1 MQLRSLYRQDPTARK
16 LVNEGV
22 ANVNDGTSSRAMGV
36 LRYELETFVCD
47 GQYGAGMAHILDT
60 YLRNIDQA
68 QQPAV
73 WVSGFFGSGK
83 SHMVKMLRALWLDT
97 TFDDGA
103 TARGIADLPEEVRD
117 HLKEL
122 TIQSRRHG
130 GLHAASG
137 TLGAG
142 ASGSVRLALLG
153 IVFRSVGLPEQYPL
167 ARFAMWLRKEGI
179 DQQVRAHVE
188 ANGFDWEEE
197 IANFYVAEGL
207 HAALIEA
214 KPQLFGSS
222 NSMVDV
228 LQNTYPNVQDV
239 SNKEMIS
246 AIKQAIVIDDK
257 LPLTLIVLDEVQQ
270 FIGTSGDKAIEV
282 QEMVEAVVKD
292 ESLGGKVTFVGT
304 GQTAVTGTPTL
315 AKLQGRFTIRI
326 ELSDTDVDA
335 VVRQVILSKN
345 AEAKPKIES
354 IMQKNLGE
362 VSRHLSGTNIGHRQD
377 DVAFF
382 AQDYPILPVRRRFW
396 EAANRVLDASGT
408 DSQLRNQLSLIHK
421 AIRESADKDIGY
433 AVPADF
439 LFFDGADKLLQA
451 RILPRKLHEKTMSW
465 IHGSEDE
472 KLIARACGVVF
483 LINKIG
489 NSNSEIGIKA
499 TIDTIA
505 DLLVEDLPSG
515 SSGLRNKLPKL
526 LDACD
531 LIMRVGDEFRI
542 QTEESSAWNDEFLS
556 QKSTLANQSHRIEA
570 ERDDLI
576 RKKFGELVGRVSL
589 LHGKSKVSRD
599 VSATFDPTL
608 PSDAG
613 NRIYVWIRDGW
624 ATDDNSVRADAR
636 QAGNQ
641 SPTVFVFIPRR
652 SADDLRNNLIEFK
665 AASATLDKRGAPDT
679 PEGKEARGAMET
691 VRQVAVARIN
701 ELISEAMSGAR
712 VYQGGGNELV
722 GSGLQATVTDGAE
735 NSLSRLFPQFTV
747 ADNTGWSKVYDNAHK
762 GAPDALK
769 AIGHEGEPEK
779 NPVCKAILSFIAGG
793 KKGTDIRDHFE
804 APPFGWSRD
813 SVDGA
818 LLSLLVSGLV
828 RAEDEQHR
836 ACDAKTLERK
846 SIGKATF
853 IVEATTIS
861 TPQRIQIR
869 KVLQKVDLTAK
880 QGEELASVP
889 QFVQNVTDLADR
901 AGGEAPKPKTPDLS
915 LVDDIRRASGN
926 EQLLSIYNSRDEL
939 TSSIEAWTLQ
949 ANEIGARWQSWQTL
963 QRLAE
968 RANGLTDAEML
979 RTQVQA
985 IEDQRQLLADPD
997 PMKPLVSSFTQMLRD
1012 ELNRLVEAYEQQHEA
1027 GMAKL
1032 KADDNWQKLQPDQ
1045 RNRLLAEQKL
1055 TNSDMPDVKVGNA
1068 AEVLQTLQTLT
1079 LSAFEDRVKSLSSR
1093 FNEVQTQA
1101 AEMMEPTAKTIH
1113 LPSRTLKS
1121 EADLEAWLDEARKDL
1136 AAALAQGPV
1145 IIR

>member
-16 LVNEGV
+16 LINEGV
-22 ANVNDGTSSRAMGV
+22 ANVNDGTSSLARDV

-47 GQYGAGMAHILDT
+47 GQYGSGMAHILDT

-83 SHMVKMLRALWLDT
+83 SHLVKMLRALWLDT

-103 TARGIADLPEEVRD
+103 TARGIADLPHDVRD

-122 TIQSRRHG
+122 TVQSRRYG

-167 ARFAMWLRKEGI
+167 ARFSLWLRKEGI
-179 DQQVRAHVE
+179 EKRVRAHVE
-188 ANGFDWEEE
+188 EHGYDWDEEL
-197 IANFYVAEGL
+197 ANFYVAEGL

-214 KPQLFGSS
+214 KPQLFASS
-222 NSMVDV
+222 NSMVDA
-228 LQNTYPNVQDV
+228 LQSTYPNVQDV
-239 SNKEMIS
+239 SNQEMIS
-246 AIKQAIVIDDK
+246 AIRTAILRENR

-270 FIGTSGDKAIEV
+270 FIGTSGDRAIEV
-282 QEMVEAVVKD
+282 QEMLEAVVKD
-292 ESLGGKVTFVGT
+292 ESLGGKLAFVGT

-326 ELSDTDVDA
+326 ELSDTDVDS
-335 VVRQVILSKN
+335 VVRQVILAKN
-345 AEAKPKIES
+345 AESKPKIDAM
-354 IMQKNLGE
+354 MQENIGE
-362 VSRHLSGTNIGHRQD
+362 ISRHLSGSNIGHRQD
-377 DVAFF
+377 DLAFF
-382 AQDYPILPVRRRFW
+382 TQDYPILPVRRRFW

-421 AIRESADKDIGY
+421 AIRESAGQEIGFV
-433 AVPADF
+433 VPADF

-451 RILPRKLHEKTMSW
+451 RVLPRKLHENTMSW
-465 IHGSEDE
+465 IHGSDE
-472 KLIARACGVVF
+472 QKLTARACGIVF
-483 LINKIG
+483 LINKIT
-489 NSNSEIGIKA
+489 NSNSEVGIKA

-505 DLLVEDLPSG
+505 DLLIDNLSTG
-515 SSGLRNKLPKL
+515 SSSLRSKLPKL
-526 LDACD
+526 LEACN
-531 LIMRVGDEFRI
+531 LIMRVGDEYRI

-556 QKSTLANQSHRIEA
+556 QKATLANQSHRIEA

-576 RKKFGELVGRVSL
+576 RKKFGSLVGRVAL
-589 LHGKSKVSRD
+589 LQGKSKVTRE
-599 VSATFDPTL
+599 VSAVFDPSL
-608 PSDAG
+608 PNDAAK
-613 NRIYVWIRDGW
+613 RIYVWIRDGW
-624 ATDDNSVRADAR
+624 STDDNSVRADAR

-641 SPTVFVFIPRR
+641 SPTIFVFIPRR
-652 SADDLRNNLIEFK
+652 SADDLRNNILEFK

-679 PEGKEARGAMET
+679 PEGKEARSAMET
-691 VRQVAVARIN
+691 IRQVADAKIH

-712 VYQGGGNELV
+712 IFQGGGSELT
-722 GSGLQATVTDGAE
+722 GNGLQATVTDGAE
-735 NSLSRLFPQFTV
+735 NSLTRLYPQFAV
-747 ADNTGWSKVYDNAHK
+747 ADNIGWSKVYENAQK
-762 GAPDALK
+762 GAPDSLK
-769 AIGHEGEPEK
+769 AVGHEEEPEK
-779 NPVCKAILSFIAGG
+779 NAVCKSVLSFVAGG
-793 KKGTDIRDHFE
+793 KRGTEIRDHFE
-804 APPFGWSRD
+804 GPPFGWSRD
-813 SVDGA
+813 AVDGA
-818 LLSLLVSGLV
+818 LQALLVSGLI

-836 ACDAKTLERK
+836 AYDAKTLERK
-846 SIGKATF
+846 SIGKASF

-861 TPQRIQIR
+861 TLQRIQIR
-869 KVLQKVDLTAK
+869 KVLQKVGIAAK
-880 QGEELASVP
+880 QSEELSSVP
-889 QFVQNVTDLADR
+889 QFVLTITELAKR
-901 AGGEAPKPKTPDLS
+901 SGGEAPKPQTPDLS
-915 LVDDIRRASGN
+915 MVDDIRRASGN

-939 TSSIEAWTLQ
+939 ISSIDAWTLTAQ
-949 ANEIGARWQSWQTL
+949 EIEARWKSWETL
-963 QRLAE
+963 LSLSE
-968 RANGLTDAEML
+968 RANGLTDADVL

-985 IEDQRQLLADPD
+985 IQDQRQLLANPD
-997 PMKPLVSSFTQMLRD
+997 PLKPLVTSFTQMLRD
-1012 ELNRLVEAYEQQHEA
+1012 ELNRLIEAYKRQHEL

-1055 TNSDMPDVKVGNA
+1055 TNNDMPEVKVGSA
-1068 AEVLQTLQTLT
+1068 EEVLQTLQTLT
-1079 LSAFEDRVKSLSSR
+1079 LSAFEDRVKSLPSR

-1101 AEMMEPTAKTIH
+1101 AELMEPTAKTIH

-1121 EADLEAWLDEARKDL
+1121 EADLDAWLDETRKHL
-1136 AAALAQGPV
+1136 VAALALGPV

>member
-1 MQLRSLYRQDPTARK
+1 MQLRSLYRQDPSARK

-22 ANVNDGTSSRAMGV
+22 ANVNDGTSSLARDV

-47 GQYGAGMAHILDT
+47 GQYGSGMAHILDT
-60 YLRNIDQA
+60 YLKNIDQA

-73 WVSGFFGSGK
+73 WVSGFYGSGK
-83 SHMVKMLRALWLDT
+83 SHMVKMLRALWMDT
-97 TFDDGA
+97 TFEDGA
-103 TARGIADLPEEVRD
+103 TARGIADLPQEVRD

-122 TIQSRRHG
+122 TVQSRRYG

-167 ARFAMWLRKEGI
+167 ARFVMWLRKEGI
-179 DQQVRAHVE
+179 EDQVRAHLE
-188 ANGFDWEEE
+188 AGGFDWQEEL
-197 IANFYVAEGL
+197 ANFYVAEGL
-207 HAALIEA
+207 HAALVEA
-214 KPQLFGSS
+214 KPQLFASS
-222 NSMVDV
+222 NSMVDA

-239 SNKEMIS
+239 SNQEMIS
-246 AIKQAIVIDDK
+246 AIRAAISRENK
-257 LPLTLIVLDEVQQ
+257 LPLTLVVLDEVQQ
-270 FIGTSGDKAIEV
+270 FIGTSGDRAIEV

-292 ESLGGKVTFVGT
+292 ESLGGKLAFVGT

-335 VVRQVILSKN
+335 VVRQVILAKKT
-345 AEAKPKIES
+345 EASPKIEAM
-354 IMQKNLGE
+354 MQENLGE
-362 VSRHLSGTNIGHRQD
+362 ISRHLSGTSIGHRQD

-382 AQDYPILPVRRRFW
+382 TQDYPILPVRRRFW

-421 AIRESADKDIGY
+421 AIRESADKDVGFS
-433 AVPADF
+433 VPADF
-439 LFFDGADKLLQA
+439 LYFDGADKLLQA

-472 KLIARACGVVF
+472 KLTARACGVVF
-483 LINKIG
+483 LINKISS
-489 NSNSEIGIKA
+489 SNSEIGIKT

-505 DLLVEDLPSG
+505 DLLVEDLPTG
-515 SSGLRNKLPKL
+515 SSGLRSKLPKL
-526 LDACD
+526 LDVCD
-531 LIMRVGDEFRI
+531 LIMRVGDEYRI

-556 QKSTLANQSHRIEA
+556 QKATLANQSHRIEA

-576 RKKFGELVGRVSL
+576 RKKFGALVGRVSL
-589 LHGKSKVSRD
+589 LHGNSKVTRD
-599 VSATFDPTL
+599 VSAIFDPTL
-608 PSDAG
+608 PPDA
-613 NRIYVWIRDGW
+613 NKRIYVWIRDGW

-652 SADDLRNNLIEFK
+652 SADDLRNNILEFK

-691 VRQVAVARIN
+691 IRQVAEAKIN
-701 ELISEAMSGAR
+701 ELITEAMSGAR
-712 VYQGGGNELV
+712 VFQGGGNELT
-722 GSGLQATVTDGAE
+722 GNGLHATVTEAAE
-735 NSLSRLFPQFTV
+735 NSLTRLYPQFAI

-769 AIGHEGEPEK
+769 AVGHQGEPEK
-779 NPVCKAILSFIAGG
+779 NAVCKAVLSFIAGG

-804 APPFGWSRD
+804 GPSFGWSRD
-813 SVDGA
+813 AVDGA
-818 LLSLLVSGLV
+818 LLALLVSGLI

-846 SIGKATF
+846 SIGKASF

-869 KVLQKVDLTAK
+869 KILQKAGLTAK
-880 QGEELASVP
+880 QGEELSSVP
-889 QFVQNVTDLADR
+889 QFVQNVTDFANR
-901 AGGEAPKPKTPDLS
+901 AGGDAPKPKTPDLS
-915 LVDDIRRASGN
+915 LIDDIRRASGN

-939 TSSIEAWTLQ
+939 TSSIDDWTLQ
-949 ANEIGARWQSWQTL
+949 AKEIDARWQSWETL
-963 QRLAE
+963 RRLAE
-968 RANGLTDAEML
+968 RANGLTDADVL

-997 PMKPLVSSFTQMLRD
+997 PMKPLVASFTQMLRD
-1012 ELNRLVEAYEQQHEA
+1012 ELNRLVEAYKQQHEA

-1055 TNSDMPDVKVGNA
+1055 TNSDMPEVKVGSA

-1121 EADLEAWLDEARKDL
+1121 EADLEAWLDEARNDL
-1136 AAALAQGPV
+1136 SAALAQGPV

>member
-1 MQLRSLYRQDPTARK
+1 MLLRSLYRQDPTSRK

-22 ANVNDGTSSRAMGV
+22 ANVNDGTSPLSRDV

-47 GQYGAGMAHILDT
+47 GQYGAGMEFILDT
-60 YLRNIDQA
+60 FLRNIDQS
-68 QQPAV
+68 QQPAF

-97 TFDDGA
+97 AFDDGA
-103 TARGIADLPEEVRD
+103 TARGIADLPQEVQD

-122 TIQSRRHG
+122 TVQSRRHG

-142 ASGSVRLALLG
+142 ARGSVRLALLG
-153 IVFRSVGLPEQYPL
+153 IVFRSVGLPEQFPL
-167 ARFAMWLRKEGI
+167 ARFVMWLRKEGI
-179 DQQVRAHVE
+179 ETQVRSHVE
-188 ANGFDWEEE
+188 ANGYDWEEE
-197 IANFYVAEGL
+197 LANFYVAEGL
-207 HAALIEA
+207 HTALIEA
-214 KPQLFGSS
+214 KPKLYASS
-222 NSMVDV
+222 SSMVDA

-239 SNKEMIS
+239 SNQEMIA
-246 AIKQAIVIDDK
+246 AIQQAIAKDNK

-270 FIGTSGDKAIEV
+270 FIGTSGDRANEV

-292 ESLGGKVTFVGT
+292 EALGGKVAFVGT

-315 AKLQGRFTIRI
+315 AKLQGRFTKRI

-335 VVRQVILSKN
+335 VVRKVILAKSTESTP
-345 AEAKPKIES
+345 AIEAM
-354 IMQKNLGE
+354 MQTNLGE
-362 VSRHLSGTNIGHRQD
+362 VSRHLNGTSIGHRQD
-377 DVAFF
+377 DVAYF

-396 EAANRVLDASGT
+396 EAANRALDASGT

-421 AIRESADKDIGY
+421 AARESADKDLGY

-465 IHGSEDE
+465 MHGSEDE
-472 KLIARACGVVF
+472 KLTARACGVVF

-505 DLLVEDLPSG
+505 DLLVEDLPTG
-515 SSGLRNKLPKL
+515 SSGLRNRLPKL

-531 LIMRVGDEFRI
+531 LIMRVGDEYRI

-556 QKSTLANQSHRIEA
+556 QKATLANQSHRIEA

-576 RKKFGELVGRVSL
+576 RKKFGALVGRVSL
-589 LHGKSKVSRD
+589 LHGQSKVSRD
-599 VSATFDPTL
+599 VSAIFDPTL
-608 PSDAG
+608 PSDAAS
-613 NRIYVWIRDGW
+613 RIYVWIRDGW
-624 ATDDNSVRADAR
+624 VTDDNSVRADAR
-636 QAGNQ
+636 QAGNN

-652 SADDLRNNLIEFK
+652 SADDLRSNLIEFK

-691 VRQVAVARIN
+691 VRQVAEAKIN

-712 VYQGGGNELV
+712 VFQGGGNEIV
-722 GSGLQATVTDGAE
+722 GNSLQDMVTSAAE
-735 NSLSRLFPQFTV
+735 NSLTRLFPQFSV
-747 ADNTGWSKVYDNAHK
+747 ADSTGWSKVYDNAHK

-769 AIGHEGEPEK
+769 AVGHKSEPEK
-779 NPVCKAILSFIAGG
+779 NPVCKTVLSFIAGG
-793 KKGTDIRDHFE
+793 KKGTNVRDHFE

-813 SVDGA
+813 TVDGA
-818 LLSLLVSGLV
+818 LLSLLVSGLI

-846 SIGKATF
+846 SIGKASF

-869 KVLQKVDLTAK
+869 KVLQKVGLSVK
-880 QGEELASVP
+880 QGEELSSVP
-889 QFVQNVTDLADR
+889 QFVQNVTDLAKR

-915 LVDDIRRASGN
+915 LIEDIRRAAGN
-926 EQLLSIYNSRDEL
+926 EQLLSIYNARDEL
-939 TSSIEAWTLQ
+939 STSIDAWTLRG
-949 ANEIGARWQSWQTL
+949 NEIDARWKSWETL
-963 QRLAE
+963 QSLSE
-968 RANGLTDAEML
+968 RAIGLTDAEVL

-985 IEDQRQLLADPD
+985 IEDQRQLLVDPD

-1012 ELNRLVEAYEQQHEA
+1012 ELNRLVEAYKRQHEA

-1032 KADDNWQKLQPDQ
+1032 KADENWQKLQPDQ

-1055 TNSDMPDVKVGNA
+1055 TNNDMPAVNVGSSA
-1068 AEVLQTLQTLT
+1068 AVLQTLQTLT
-1079 LSAFEDRVKSLSSR
+1079 LSAFDDRVKSLASR
-1093 FNEVQTQA
+1093 FAEVQTQA

-1113 LPSRTLKS
+1113 LPGRTLKS
-1121 EADLEAWLDEARKDL
+1121 EADLEAWLEETRKDIT
-1136 AAALAQGPV
+1136 AALAQGPV

>member
-1 MQLRSLYRQDPTARK
+1 MQLRSLYWQDPSASK

-22 ANVNDGTSSRAMGV
+22 ANVNDGTSSLAKDV
-36 LRYELETFVCD
+36 LRYELKTFVCD
-47 GQYGAGMAHILDT
+47 GQYGSGMTHILDT
-60 YLRNIDQA
+60 YLKNIDQA

-73 WVSGFFGSGK
+73 WVSGFYGSGK
-83 SHMVKMLRALWLDT
+83 SHMVKMLRALWVDT

-103 TARGIADLPEEVRD
+103 TARGIATLPEEVRD

-122 TIQSRRHG
+122 TVQSRRYG

-153 IVFRSVGLPEQYPL
+153 VVFRSVGLPEQYPL
-167 ARFAMWLRKEGI
+167 ARFIMWLRKEGI
-179 DQQVRAHVE
+179 EDRVRAHVE
-188 ANGFDWEEE
+188 VNGFDWEEE
-197 IANFYVAEGL
+197 LTNFYVAEGL

-222 NSMVDV
+222 NSMVDA

-239 SNKEMIS
+239 SNQEMIA
-246 AIKQAIVIDDK
+246 AIRAAISRDNK
-257 LPLTLIVLDEVQQ
+257 LPLTLIVLDEIQQ
-270 FIGTSGDKAIEV
+270 FIGNNGDRAIEV

-292 ESLGGKVTFVGT
+292 ESLGGKLTFVGT

-315 AKLQGRFTIRI
+315 ARLQGRFTIRI

-335 VVRQVILSKN
+335 VVRQVILRKN
-345 AEAKPKIES
+345 SEASPKIEAM
-354 IMQKNLGE
+354 MQENLGE
-362 VSRHLSGTNIGHRQD
+362 ISRHLSGTNIGHRQS
-377 DVAFF
+377 DVTYF

-421 AIRESADKDIGY
+421 AIRESADREIGY
-433 AVPADF
+433 TVPADF

-465 IHGSEDE
+465 IHGDDQQ
-472 KLIARACGVVF
+472 KLTARACGVVF
-483 LINKIG
+483 LINKI
-489 NSNSEIGIKA
+489 SSINSEIGIKS

-505 DLLVEDLPSG
+505 DLLVEDLPTG
-515 SSGLRNKLPKL
+515 SSSLRSKLPKL

-531 LIMRVGDEFRI
+531 LIMRVGDEYRI

-556 QKSTLANQSHRIEA
+556 QKATLANQSYRIEA

-576 RKKFGELVGRVSL
+576 RKKFGALVGRVSL
-589 LHGKSKVSRD
+589 QHGKSKVTRD
-599 VSATFDPTL
+599 VSAIFEPSL
-608 PSDAG
+608 PLDA
-613 NRIYVWIRDGW
+613 NKRIYVWIRDGW

-652 SADDLRNNLIEFK
+652 SADDLRNNILEFK

-691 VRQVAVARIN
+691 IRQVAEAKIS

-712 VYQGGGNELV
+712 VFQGGGNELT
-722 GSGLQATVTDGAE
+722 GNGLQATVTEAAE
-735 NSLSRLFPQFTV
+735 NSLTRLYPQFGV

-769 AIGHEGEPEK
+769 AVGHEGEPEK
-779 NPVCKAILSFIAGG
+779 NAVCKVVLSFIAGG

-804 APPFGWSRD
+804 GPPFGWSRD
-813 SVDGA
+813 AVDGA
-818 LLSLLVSGLV
+818 LLALLVSGLI
-828 RAEDEQHR
+828 RAEDEHHR

-846 SIGKATF
+846 SIGKASF

-869 KVLQKVDLTAK
+869 KVLQKVGLSAK
-880 QGEELASVP
+880 QGEELSSVP
-889 QFVQNVTDLADR
+889 QFVQNVTELANR
-901 AGGEAPKPKTPDLS
+901 AGGDAPKPKTPDLS
-915 LVDDIRRASGN
+915 LIYDIRRASGN
-926 EQLLSIYNSRDEL
+926 EQLLSVYNGRDEL
-939 TSSIEAWTLQ
+939 ISSIDAWTVT
-949 ANEIGARWQSWQTL
+949 ATAIDTRWPSWETL
-963 QRLAE
+963 NRLVESA
-968 RANGLTDAEML
+968 AGLTGGDVL

-985 IEDQRQLLADPD
+985 IKDQRQLLADPD
-997 PMKPLVSSFTQMLRD
+997 PMKPLISSLTQMLRD
-1012 ELNRLVEAYEQQHEA
+1012 ELNRLAEAYKQQHEA

-1055 TNSDMPDVKVGNA
+1055 TNTDMPEVNVGTS

-1121 EADLEAWLDEARKDL
+1121 EADLEAWLEEARTDL

>member
-22 ANVNDGTSSRAMGV
+22 ANVNDGTSSLARDV

-47 GQYGAGMAHILDT
+47 GQYGSGMAHILDT
-60 YLRNIDQA
+60 YLKNIDQA

-103 TARGIADLPEEVRD
+103 TARGTADLPQEVRD

-122 TIQSRRHG
+122 TVQSRRYG

-167 ARFAMWLRKEGI
+167 ARFVMWLRKEGI
-179 DQQVRAHVE
+179 EEQVRAHIE
-188 ANGFDWEEE
+188 ASGYEWDEEL
-197 IANFYVAEGL
+197 ANFYVAEGL
-207 HAALIEA
+207 HAALIKV

-222 NSMVDV
+222 NSMVDA

-239 SNKEMIS
+239 SNQEMIS
-246 AIKQAIVIDDK
+246 AIRAAIIRDNK

-270 FIGTSGDKAIEV
+270 FIGTSGDRAIEV

-292 ESLGGKVTFVGT
+292 ESLGGKLTFVGT

-315 AKLQGRFTIRI
+315 ARLQGRLTIRI

-335 VVRQVILSKN
+335 VVRQVILAKN
-345 AEAKPKIES
+345 AESKPKIEA
-354 IMQKNLGE
+354 IMQENIGE
-362 VSRHLSGTNIGHRQD
+362 ISRHLSGTNIGHRQD

-382 AQDYPILPVRRRFW
+382 TQDYPILPVRRRFW

-421 AIRESADKDIGY
+421 AIRESADQKIGFV
-433 AVPADF
+433 VPADF

-465 IHGSEDE
+465 IHGSDDQ
-472 KLIARACGVVF
+472 KLTARACGIVF

-505 DLLVEDLPSG
+505 DLLVDDLSTG
-515 SSGLRNKLPKL
+515 SSGLRSKLPKL

-531 LIMRVGDEFRI
+531 LIMQVGDEYRI

-556 QKSTLANQSHRIEA
+556 QKATLANQSHRIET

-576 RKKFGELVGRVSL
+576 RKKFGALVGRVSL
-589 LHGKSKVSRD
+589 LHGLSKVTRD
-599 VSATFDPTL
+599 ISAVFDPTL
-608 PSDAG
+608 PPDASK
-613 NRIYVWIRDGW
+613 RIYIWIRDGW

-652 SADDLRNNLIEFK
+652 SADDLRNNILEFK

-691 VRQVAVARIN
+691 IRQVADAKIN
-701 ELISEAMSGAR
+701 ELILEAMSGAR
-712 VYQGGGNELV
+712 VFQGGGNELT
-722 GSGLQATVTDGAE
+722 GNGLQATVTDGAE
-735 NSLSRLFPQFTV
+735 NSLTRLYPQFAV
-747 ADNTGWSKVYDNAHK
+747 ADNIGWSKVYDNAHK
-762 GAPDALK
+762 GSPDALK
-769 AIGHEGEPEK
+769 AIGHDGEPEK
-779 NPVCKAILSFIAGG
+779 NPVCKAVLSFIAGG
-793 KKGTDIRDHFE
+793 KKGTDVRDHFE
-804 APPFGWSRD
+804 RPPFGWSRD
-813 SVDGA
+813 AVDGA
-818 LLSLLVSGLV
+818 LLSLLVSGLI

-853 IVEATTIS
+853 VVEATTIS

-869 KVLQKVDLTAK
+869 KVLQKVGLTAK
-880 QGEELASVP
+880 QGEELSSVP
-889 QFVQNVTDLADR
+889 QFVQNITDLAKR
-901 AGGEAPKPKTPDLS
+901 AGGEAPKPNTPDLS

-939 TSSIEAWTLQ
+939 TSSIDAWTLQ
-949 ANEIGARWQSWQTL
+949 AKEIDARWQSWETL
-963 QRLAE
+963 RRLAD
-968 RANGLTDAEML
+968 RANGLTDADVL

-997 PMKPLVSSFTQMLRD
+997 PMKPLVASFTQMLRD
-1012 ELNRLVEAYEQQHEA
+1012 ELNRLVEDYEQQHEA

-1055 TNSDMPDVKVGNA
+1055 TNSDMPEVKVGSA

-1136 AAALAQGPV
+1136 AAALAHGPV

>member
-1 MQLRSLYRQDPTARK
+1 MELRSLYRQDPTARK

-22 ANVNDGTSSRAMGV
+22 ANVNDGTSSLARDV

-47 GQYGAGMAHILDT
+47 GQYGSGMAHIFDT

-97 TFDDGA
+97 TFEDGA
-103 TARGIADLPEEVRD
+103 TARGIADLPQEVCD

-122 TIQSRRHG
+122 TVQSRRYG

-153 IVFRSVGLPEQYPL
+153 VVFRSVGLPEQYPL
-167 ARFAMWLRKEGI
+167 ARFVMWLRKEGI
-179 DQQVRAHVE
+179 EKQVHDHVE
-188 ANGFDWEEE
+188 ASGYDWDEEL
-197 IANFYVAEGL
+197 ANFYVAEGL

-214 KPQLFGSS
+214 KPQLFSS
-222 NSMVDV
+222 SSSMVDA

-239 SNKEMIS
+239 SNQEMIS
-246 AIKQAIVIDDK
+246 AIRAAIYRENK

-270 FIGTSGDKAIEV
+270 FIGTSGDRAIEV

-292 ESLGGKVTFVGT
+292 ESLGGKLTFVGT

-335 VVRQVILSKN
+335 VVRQVILAKN
-345 AEAKPKIES
+345 AESKPNIEAM
-354 IMQKNLGE
+354 MQENIGE
-362 VSRHLSGTNIGHRQD
+362 ISRHLSGTNIGHRQN

-382 AQDYPILPVRRRFW
+382 TQDYPILPVRRRFW

-421 AIRESADKDIGY
+421 AIRESADQKIGF

-439 LFFDGADKLLQA
+439 FYFDGADKLLQA

-465 IHGSEDE
+465 IHGSDE
-472 KLIARACGVVF
+472 QKLTARACGIVF
-483 LINKIG
+483 LINKIT

-505 DLLVEDLPSG
+505 DLLVDDLSTG
-515 SSGLRNKLPKL
+515 SSGLRSKLPKL

-531 LIMRVGDEFRI
+531 LIMRVGDEYRI
-542 QTEESSAWNDEFLS
+542 QTEESSAWNDEFLG

-576 RKKFGELVGRVSL
+576 RKKFSALVGRVSL
-589 LHGKSKVSRD
+589 LQGLSKVTRE
-599 VSATFDPTL
+599 VSAIFDPTL
-608 PSDAG
+608 PTDASK
-613 NRIYVWIRDGW
+613 RVYVWIRDGW

-641 SPTVFVFIPRR
+641 STTVFVFIPRR
-652 SADDLRNNLIEFK
+652 SADDLRNNILEFK
-665 AASATLDKRGAPDT
+665 AASETLDKRGAPDT

-691 VRQVAVARIN
+691 IRQVADAKIN
-701 ELISEAMSGAR
+701 ELILEAMSGAR
-712 VYQGGGNELV
+712 VFQGGGNELT
-722 GSGLQATVTDGAE
+722 GNDLPATVTDGAE
-735 NSLSRLFPQFTV
+735 NSLTRLYPQFAV
-747 ADNTGWSKVYDNAHK
+747 ADNIGWSKVYDNAHK

-779 NPVCKAILSFIAGG
+779 NAVCKAVLSFIAGG

-804 APPFGWSRD
+804 GPPFGWSRD
-813 SVDGA
+813 AVDGA
-818 LLSLLVSGLV
+818 LLALLVSGLI

-836 ACDAKTLERK
+836 ACVAKTLERK

-861 TPQRIQIR
+861 TPQRIQIW
-869 KVLQKVDLTAK
+869 KVLQKGDIAAK
-880 QGEELASVP
+880 QGEELSSIP
-889 QFVQNVTDLADR
+889 QFVQNITNLAGR
-901 AGGEAPKPKTPDLS
+901 AGGEAPKPKSPDLS

-939 TSSIEAWTLQ
+939 TSSI
-949 ANEIGARWQSWQTL
+949 
-963 QRLAE
+963 
-968 RANGLTDAEML
+968 
-979 RTQVQA
+979 
-985 IEDQRQLLADPD
+985 
-997 PMKPLVSSFTQMLRD
+997 
-1012 ELNRLVEAYEQQHEA
+1012 
-1027 GMAKL
+1027 
-1032 KADDNWQKLQPDQ
+1032 KA
-1045 RNRLLAEQKL
+1045 
-1055 TNSDMPDVKVGNA
+1055 
-1068 AEVLQTLQTLT
+1068 
-1079 LSAFEDRVKSLSSR
+1079 
-1093 FNEVQTQA
+1093 
-1101 AEMMEPTAKTIH
+1101 
-1113 LPSRTLKS
+1113 
-1121 EADLEAWLDEARKDL
+1121 
-1136 AAALAQGPV
+1136 
-1145 IIR
+1145 

>member
-1 MQLRSLYRQDPTARK
+1 MQLRSLYRQDPSGRK

-22 ANVNDGTSSRAMGV
+22 ANVNDGTSSLARDV

-47 GQYGAGMAHILDT
+47 GQYGSGMAHILNT
-60 YLRNIDQA
+60 YLKNIDQA

-73 WVSGFFGSGK
+73 WVSGFYGSGK
-83 SHMVKMLRALWLDT
+83 SHMVKMLRALWMDT

-103 TARGIADLPEEVRD
+103 KARGIADLPQEVRD

-122 TIQSRRHG
+122 TVQSRRYG

-167 ARFAMWLRKEGI
+167 ARFVMWLRKEGI
-179 DQQVRAHVE
+179 EDRVRAHIE
-188 ANGFDWEEE
+188 AGGFDWEEE
-197 IANFYVAEGL
+197 LANFYVAEGL

-214 KPQLFGSS
+214 KPQLFASS
-222 NSMVDV
+222 NSMVDA

-239 SNKEMIS
+239 SNQEMIS
-246 AIKQAIVIDDK
+246 AIRAAISRESK
-257 LPLTLIVLDEVQQ
+257 LPLTLVVLDEVQQ
-270 FIGTSGDKAIEV
+270 FIGTSGDRAIEV

-292 ESLGGKVTFVGT
+292 ESLGGKLTFVGT

-326 ELSDTDVDA
+326 ELSDADVDA
-335 VVRQVILSKN
+335 VVRQVILAKKT
-345 AEAKPKIES
+345 EASPKIEA
-354 IMQKNLGE
+354 IMQENLGE
-362 VSRHLSGTNIGHRQD
+362 ISRHLSGTSIGHRQD

-421 AIRESADKDIGY
+421 AIRESADKDVGFS
-433 AVPADF
+433 VPADF
-439 LFFDGADKLLQA
+439 LYFDGADKLLQA

-465 IHGSEDE
+465 IHGRDDQ
-472 KLIARACGVVF
+472 KLTARACGIVF

-489 NSNSEIGIKA
+489 SSNSEIGIKA

-505 DLLVEDLPSG
+505 DLLVEDLPKG
-515 SSGLRNKLPKL
+515 SSGLRSKLPKL

-531 LIMRVGDEFRI
+531 LIMRVGDEYRI

-556 QKSTLANQSHRIEA
+556 QKATLANQSHRIEA

-576 RKKFGELVGRVSL
+576 RKKFGALVGRVSL
-589 LHGKSKVSRD
+589 LHGNSKVTRD
-599 VSATFDPTL
+599 VSAIFDPALL
-608 PSDAG
+608 PDA
-613 NRIYVWIRDGW
+613 NKRIYVWIRDGW
-624 ATDDNSVRADAR
+624 TTDDNSVRADAR

-652 SADDLRNNLIEFK
+652 SADDLRNNILEFK
-665 AASATLDKRGAPDT
+665 AASATLEKRGAPDT

-691 VRQVAVARIN
+691 IRQVAEANIN
-701 ELISEAMSGAR
+701 ELVLEAMSGAR
-712 VYQGGGNELV
+712 VFQGGGNELT
-722 GSGLQATVTDGAE
+722 GNGLQATVTEAAE
-735 NSLSRLFPQFTV
+735 NSLTRLYPQFAV

-762 GAPDALK
+762 GAPDSLK
-769 AIGHEGEPEK
+769 AVGHEGEPEK
-779 NPVCKAILSFIAGG
+779 NAVCKAVLSFIAGG

-804 APPFGWSRD
+804 GPPFGWSRD
-813 SVDGA
+813 AVDGA
-818 LLSLLVSGLV
+818 LLALLVSGLI

-836 ACDAKTLERK
+836 ACDARKLERK
-846 SIGKATF
+846 SIGRASF

-869 KVLQKVDLTAK
+869 KVLQKVGLTAK
-880 QGEELASVP
+880 QGEELSSIP
-889 QFVQNVTDLADR
+889 QFVQTVADLAKR
-901 AGGEAPKPKTPDLS
+901 AGGDAPKPKTPDLS
-915 LVDDIRRASGN
+915 LIDDIRRASGN
-926 EQLLSIYNSRDEL
+926 EQLLSIFNARDEL
-939 TSSIEAWTLQ
+939 SSSIDAWNLRAKEIDIRWPSWDTL
-949 ANEIGARWQSWQTL
+949 R
-963 QRLAE
+963 RLSK
-968 RANGLTDAEML
+968 RANGLTDADVL

-997 PMKPLVSSFTQMLRD
+997 PMKPLIASFTQILRD
-1012 ELNRLVEAYEQQHEA
+1012 ELNRLVEAYKQQHET

-1045 RNRLLAEQKL
+1045 RNQLLSEQSLAAK
-1055 TNSDMPDVKVGNA
+1055 DAPVIKVGSTS
-1068 AEVLQTLQTLT
+1068 EIIETLNTWS
-1079 LSAFEDRVKSLSSR
+1079 LSSLEDRVRSLPAR
-1093 FNEVQTQA
+1093 FDAVLARA
-1101 AEMMEPTAKTIH
+1101 AEMMEPSATTVHVKKRTI
-1113 LPSRTLKS
+1113 KS
-1121 EADLEAWLDEARKDL
+1121 NADLETWLNEAREDL